1 VLHVLLVNTASGVLV
16 QMQVAVW
23 LALPALP
30 VCTVISVV
38 PLLLT
43 TRPVPAKHVPL
54 AVLVII
60 VPPVLVLH
68 LVAVPL
74 ALPALPGTT
83 V

>member
-1 VLHVLLVNTASGVLV
+1 VLHALLVNTASGVLV
-16 QMQVAVW
+16 QIKVAVW
-23 LALPALP
+23 LALPVFL
-30 VCTVISVV
+30 VNTVISVV

-43 TRPVPAKHVPL
+43 TKPVPAKHVPL
-54 AVLVII
+54 AVLVNI
-60 VPPVLVLH
+60 VPRVAVLH